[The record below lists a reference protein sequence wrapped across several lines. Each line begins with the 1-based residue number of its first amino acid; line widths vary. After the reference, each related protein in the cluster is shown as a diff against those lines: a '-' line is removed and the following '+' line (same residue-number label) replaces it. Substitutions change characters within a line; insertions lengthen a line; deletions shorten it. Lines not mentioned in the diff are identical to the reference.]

1 MARIGYARVSTSQQ
15 TTARQDD
22 ALAELGVDKL
32 FVEKISAKNA
42 NRPELKK
49 LLEYCR
55 EGDIVVVE
63 DISRLAR
70 STRDLLSIIDTMNQ
84 KHVGFVSL
92 KENIDTTSPQG
103 RFILTLFGALAEL
116 ERDNI
121 LTRQREGIAAAKA
134 RGKKFGRP
142 VMDFPKNWEKVYKQW
157 RAGKVSPTDAAIELG
172 LKRPTFYLMIK
183 RWEISVYDPAPNI

>member
-1 MARIGYARVSTSQQ
+1 MAKIGYAGVSTSQQ

-22 ALAELGVDKL
+22 ALAELGVNTL
-32 FVEKISAKNA
+32 FVEKIGAKNA

-49 LLEYCR
+49 MLEYVR
-55 EGDIVVVE
+55 EGDIIVVS

-70 STRDLLSIIDTMNQ
+70 STRDLLSIIDTLNQ

-103 RFILTLFGALAEL
+103 RFVLTIFGALAEL

-121 LTRQREGIAAAKA
+121 LSRHREGIDAAKA

-142 VMDFPKNWEKVYKQW
+142 VMEFPKN
-157 RAGKVSPTDAAIELG
+157 
-172 LKRPTFYLMIK
+172 
-183 RWEISVYDPAPNI
+183 